1 MKKNIIKA
9 YKFINYSD
17 HDNCACDLALSPVEC
32 YLFLEKEKYERFYR
46 GNIQKLNEELK
57 DITYG
62 LLQINILQDYK
73 LDDFELIDK
82 NYIPNNKDYVL
93 ISLPTVCEFNIINS
107 QLNLSDEA
115 IKYINFIQKEEIN
128 PLLFFFHILFLVLL
142 SGKTLFLLYALDGI

>member
-32 YLFLEKEKYERFYR
+32 YLLEKEKYERFYR

-115 IKYINFIQKEEIN
+115 IKYINFIQKEKYDYE
-128 PLLFFFHILFLVLL
+128 L
-142 SGKTLFLLYALDGI
+142 SETICNIAFATYYDSLQ